1 MTNTNALLV
10 VLLAAILGRFIT
22 LPKSMAAATRVLA
35 FPAAPVVFGVITAVF
50 MAWLFGGLDQVATVH
65 DEAAYLL
72 QARIYA
78 SGHWV
83 APGLPLPQFFEQY
96 HVFVTP
102 ILTPKYP
109 PGHALLLA
117 PGIWL
122 GLPGLVPVLLV
133 GLCGA
138 LTFALARR
146 LANPWVGFFT
156 WLFWLTSIGILDFLP
171 TYLSETTTS
180 ALWMLGW
187 FALVRWLED
196 DRPKWLNLLAFAIG
210 LGFLTRPVTM
220 VVFALPVAVVVLV
233 RIARRK
239 EWRELVQPFGVGF
252 VFLGIWCLW
261 CQRTTGSPL
270 RAPYGLYSR
279 YYFPDDVMGF
289 GLTGLQ
295 PLRHLNPDMALFNE
309 YVQLLHK
316 DYTLANLPSQLWQRL
331 VAIAANMWATR
342 ALFLPLA
349 VLGLITTSRAVWLA
363 VGTAALLVSAY
374 LCVGHGATWTVYYV
388 EFVPVLAFASVLGWW
403 RLTSVIANKPLAW
416 PLANIPETTP
426 NTVFA
431 MIVGGLLL
439 MPYTTRA
446 APYIAGKKDERRAYQ
461 SDFRSMLRLIPDEHS
476 MVFIR
481 YSHTHSPHQSLVTNA
496 PDLAKA
502 RVWTVYDLGA
512 DNVRLMRLDPTRK
525 PYLFDEDQRI
535 LVPLDSTGAPHS
547 EHVIHE
553 PGERF

>member
-1 MTNTNALLV
+1 MTDTNALLV
-10 VLLAAILGRFIT
+10 VLFAAILGRLIT
-22 LPKSMAAATRVLA
+22 LPKTMAAATRLLST
-35 FPAAPVVFGVITAVF
+35 PAAPLLFGAITAVF
-50 MAWLFGGLDQVATVH
+50 MAWLFGGLNQVANIH

-83 APGLPLPQFFEQY
+83 APGLPLPEFFEQY

-109 PGHALLLA
+109 PGHAMLLV

-122 GLPGLVPVLLV
+122 GLPGLMPVLLV
-133 GLCGA
+133 GICGA

-146 LANPWVGFFT
+146 LTNPWIGLFT
-156 WLFWLTSIGILDFLP
+156 WLLWLTAIETLAFLP

-187 FALVRWLED
+187 LALARWLED

-220 VVFALPVAVVVLV
+220 LVFALPVAVVVLV
-233 RIARRK
+233 RIAKRK
-239 EWRELVQPFGVGF
+239 GWRELIQPFGVGF

-261 CQRTTGSPL
+261 CQRTTGSPF

-295 PLRHLNPDMALFNE
+295 PLRHLNPDMVLFNDF
-309 YVQLLHK
+309 VQSLHK
-316 DYTLANLPSQLWQRL
+316 DYTLASLPSQLWGRL

-349 VLGLITTSRAVWLA
+349 VLGLVTTSRAVWLA
-363 VGTAALLVSAY
+363 VGTAALLVLAY
-374 LCVGHGATWTVYYV
+374 LSVGHGVMWTVYYV
-388 EFVPVLAFASVLGWW
+388 ESVPVLAFVSVLGWW
-403 RLTSVIANKPLAW
+403 RLSSVIANRRLEW
-416 PLANIPETTP
+416 PLANIPATTP
-426 NTVFA
+426 NAVFA
-431 MIVGGLLL
+431 LIVSGLLL

-446 APYIAGKKDERRAYQ
+446 APYVAGKKDYGRAYQ
-461 SDFRSMLRLIPDEHS
+461 HDFRSMLQLIPDEHS

-481 YSHTHSPHQSLVTNA
+481 YSHAHSPHQSLVTNA

-502 RVWTVYDLGA
+502 RVWTVYDLGEE
-512 DNVRLMRLDPTRK
+512 NVRLMKLDPHRK
-525 PYLFDEDQRI
+525 PYLFDEEQRI
-535 LVPLDSTGAPHS
+535 LAPLDSAGVPHY

-553 PGERF
+553 PGDRF

>member
-1 MTNTNALLV
+1 MTDTNALLV
-10 VLLAAILGRFIT
+10 VLFAAILGRLIT
-22 LPKSMAAATRVLA
+22 LPKTMAAATRLLST
-35 FPAAPVVFGVITAVF
+35 PAAPLLFGAITAVF
-50 MAWLFGGLDQVATVH
+50 MAWLFGGLNQVANIH

-83 APGLPLPQFFEQY
+83 APGLPLPEFFEQY

-109 PGHALLLA
+109 PGHAMLLV

-122 GLPGLVPVLLV
+122 GLPGLMPVLLV
-133 GLCGA
+133 ALCGA

-146 LANPWVGFFT
+146 LTNPWIGLFT
-156 WLFWLTSIGILDFLP
+156 WLFWLTAIETLDFLP

-187 FALVRWLED
+187 LALARWLED
-196 DRPKWLNLLAFAIG
+196 DRQKWLNLLAFAIG

-220 VVFALPVAVVVLV
+220 LVFALPVAVVVLT

-239 EWRELVQPFGVGF
+239 EWRELIQPFGVGF
-252 VFLGIWCLW
+252 LFLGIWCLW
-261 CQRTTGSPL
+261 CQRTTGSPF

-295 PLRHLNPDMALFNE
+295 PLRHLNPDMVSFNAF
-309 YVQLLHK
+309 VQSLHK
-316 DYTLANLPSQLWQRL
+316 DYTLANLPSQLWGRL

-342 ALFLPLA
+342 VIFLPLA
-349 VLGLITTSRAVWLA
+349 ALGLITTSRAVWLA
-363 VGTAALLVSAY
+363 VGTAALLVGAY
-374 LCVGHGATWTVYYV
+374 LSVGHGVMWTVYYV
-388 EFVPVLAFASVLGWW
+388 ESVPVLAFVSVLGWW
-403 RLTSVIANKPLAW
+403 RLSSVIANRRLEW
-416 PLANIPETTP
+416 PLANIPATTP
-426 NTVFA
+426 NAVLA
-431 MIVGGLLL
+431 IIVSGLLL

-446 APYIAGKKDERRAYQ
+446 APYVAGKKDYGRAYQ
-461 SDFRSMLRLIPDEHS
+461 HDFRSMLQLIPDEHS

-481 YSHTHSPHQSLVTNA
+481 YSHSHSPHQSLVTNA

-502 RVWTVYDLGA
+502 RVWTVYDLGEE
-512 DNVRLMRLDPTRK
+512 NVRLMKLDPHRT
-525 PYLFDEDQRI
+525 PYLFDEEQRI
-535 LVPLDSTGAPHS
+535 LVPLDSAGVPHF

>member
-1 MTNTNALLV
+1 MTDTNALLV
-10 VLLAAILGRFIT
+10 VLFAAILGRLIT
-22 LPKSMAAATRVLA
+22 LPKTMAAATRLLST
-35 FPAAPVVFGVITAVF
+35 PAAPLLFGAITAVF
-50 MAWLFGGLDQVATVH
+50 MAWLFGGLNQVANIH

-83 APGLPLPQFFEQY
+83 APGLPLPEFFEQY

-109 PGHALLLA
+109 PGHAMLLV

-122 GLPGLVPVLLV
+122 GLPGLMPVLLV
-133 GLCGA
+133 GICGA

-146 LANPWVGFFT
+146 LTNPWIGLFT
-156 WLFWLTSIGILDFLP
+156 WLFWLTAIETLDFLP

-187 FALVRWLED
+187 LALARWLED
-196 DRPKWLNLLAFAIG
+196 DRQKWLNLLAFAIG

-220 VVFALPVAVVVLV
+220 LVFALPVAVVVLT

-239 EWRELVQPFGVGF
+239 EWRELIQPFGVGF
-252 VFLGIWCLW
+252 LFLGIWCLW
-261 CQRTTGSPL
+261 CQRTTGSPF

-295 PLRHLNPDMALFNE
+295 PLRHLNPDMVSFNAF
-309 YVQLLHK
+309 VQSLHK
-316 DYTLANLPSQLWQRL
+316 DYTLANLPSQLWGRL

-342 ALFLPLA
+342 VIFLPLA
-349 VLGLITTSRAVWLA
+349 ALGLVTTSRAVWLA
-363 VGTAALLVSAY
+363 VGTAALLVGAY
-374 LCVGHGATWTVYYV
+374 LSVGHGVMWTVYYV
-388 EFVPVLAFASVLGWW
+388 ESVPVLAFVSVLGWW
-403 RLTSVIANKPLAW
+403 RLSSVIANRRLEW
-416 PLANIPETTP
+416 PLANIPATTP
-426 NTVFA
+426 NAVLA
-431 MIVGGLLL
+431 IIVSGLLL

-446 APYIAGKKDERRAYQ
+446 APYVAGKKDYGRAYQ
-461 SDFRSMLRLIPDEHS
+461 HDFRSMLQLIPDEHS

-481 YSHTHSPHQSLVTNA
+481 YSHSHSPHQSLVTNA

-502 RVWTVYDLGA
+502 RVWTVYDLGEE
-512 DNVRLMRLDPTRK
+512 NVRLMKLDPHRT
-525 PYLFDEDQRI
+525 PYLFDEEQRI
-535 LVPLDSTGAPHS
+535 LVPLDSAGVPHF